1 MDNARVGRE
10 CNSTRIPWRACVCA
24 SSGRSPSPPRR
35 SSACSPTGSSRSGS
49 DTTLDEA
56 VAKGTRPAA
65 PIASL
70 PWLHTGGQG
79 SLADYKGKVVVLN
92 VWASWCDPCRE
103 EVPLLQKTH
112 EKIEPQG
119 GLVLGVDTQDASSKA
134 LAFLKERDATFL
146 SLRDRDRSY
155 GREFGVTG
163 YPETFIIDRSGRIA
177 AMRRFPVTQEWLD
190 QHLPKLLAEQA

>member
-1 MDNARVGRE
+1 MRVFWPVTVAAAALVGLL
-10 CNSTRIPWRACVCA
+10 AYGLVA
-24 SSGRSPSPPRR
+24 KG
-35 SSACSPTGSSRSGS
+35 A

-56 VAKGTRPAA
+56 VANGKRPAA
-65 PIASL
+65 PVAAL
-70 PWLHTGGQG
+70 PWLHTDGQG

-112 EKIEPQG
+112 EKIERQG
-119 GLVLGVDTQDASSKA
+119 GLVLGIDTQDASSKA
-134 LAFLKERDATFL
+134 LAFLKEHDATFP

-177 AMRRFPVTQEWLD
+177 AMRRFPVTQAWLD
-190 QHLPKLLAEQA
+190 EHLPKLLAEKA

>member
-1 MDNARVGRE
+1 MRVFWPVTVAAAALVGLLAYGLV
-10 CNSTRIPWRACVCA
+10 SKGA
-24 SSGRSPSPPRR
+24 
-35 SSACSPTGSSRSGS
+35 

-56 VAKGTRPAA
+56 VAGAIAPAA
-65 PIASL
+65 PTRRAAVAAHRGPGL
-70 PWLHTGGQG
+70 ARRLQGQG
-79 SLADYKGKVVVLN
+79 RGAERV
-92 VWASWCDPCRE
+92 
-103 EVPLLQKTH
+103 
-112 EKIEPQG
+112 
-119 GLVLGVDTQDASSKA
+119 GLVVRAVPRGGPAAPEDARADRAAGRARPRRRHAGRRGKA

-177 AMRRFPVTQEWLD
+177 AMRRFPVTQKWLD